1 MDYRDR
7 LLTELIE
14 LARKREVLKRSLEIE
29 ECVDKR
35 QQDLLREQFDVMSHY
50 EEILYARVLDIM
62 K

>member
-1 MDYRDR
+1 MDYKER

-14 LARKREVLKRSLEIE
+14 LARKREILKRSLEVE

-35 QQDLLREQFDVMSHY
+35 HQDLLREQFEVMTHY
-50 EEILYARVLDIM
+50 EEILHARVLDIM